1 MNDEQKREAERI
13 RKATQRARSKAISE
27 GKYIYTPLELAKQF
41 LDKMQEPS
49 LEELYLNEE
58 LSIKLTPNDKRPL
71 QNYVQYL
78 KTKIKKDRE
87 EETKKQEQ
95 E

>member
-1 MNDEQKREAERI
+1 
-13 RKATQRARSKAISE
+13 
-27 GKYIYTPLELAKQF
+27 
-41 LDKMQEPS
+41 MQEPC

-58 LSIKLTPNDKRPL
+58 LSAKLTPNDKRPL

-78 KTKIKKDRE
+78 KTKLKRDRE

>member
-1 MNDEQKREAERI
+1 M
-13 RKATQRARSKAISE
+13 
-27 GKYIYTPLELAKQF
+27 ELAKQF

-49 LEELYLNEE
+49 LEEVYLNED

-78 KTKIKKDRE
+78 KNKIKKDRD
-87 EETKKQEQ
+87 EETKK
-95 E
+95 

>member
-1 MNDEQKREAERI
+1 MNDEQKREAERT
-13 RKATQRARSKAISE
+13 RKATQRAKSKAITE
-27 GKYIYTPLELAKQF
+27 GKYIFTPLELAKQY

-58 LSIKLTPNDKRPL
+58 LSVKLAPNDKRPL

-78 KTKIKKDRE
+78 KSKIKRDRE
-87 EETKKQEQ
+87 EESKK
-95 E
+95 